1 MPDTVSE
8 FSGVEA
14 LREHCPFKV
23 APLRDI
29 LVLFAVVSLVKI
41 ESCSAC

>member
-1 MPDTVSE
+1 MTDTVNE
-8 FSGVEA
+8 FLGVEA

-29 LVLFAVVSLVKI
+29 LVLFTVVSLVKI